1 MMRRTGHEKRRWRS
15 GFTLVELLIVVTIL
29 GILVA
34 MVVPRLAGRTEQAR
48 RARAESDVKGS
59 IPLALDLF
67 EVDTG
72 GYPTAEEGLGILRTA
87 PPDASAR
94 NWHGP
99 YLKQEPMDPWGHPY
113 RYLSPGVHN
122 PQDYDLF
129 SLGPDGTEG
138 TSDDIGNWSQG
149 GK

>member
-1 MMRRTGHEKRRWRS
+1 MRRDGK

-48 RARAESDVKGS
+48 RARAEADVKGNL
-59 IPLALDLF
+59 PLALDLF
-67 EVDTG
+67 ELDTG
-72 GYPTAEEGLGILRTA
+72 KYPTTEEGLTILRSA
-87 PPDASAR
+87 PPDLATR

-99 YLKQEPMDPWGHPY
+99 YLKQDPLDPWSHPY
-113 RYLSPGVHN
+113 HYAYPGVHN
-122 PQDYDLF
+122 AQDYDLL

-138 TSDDIGNWSQG
+138 TSDDIKNW
-149 GK
+149 

>member
-1 MMRRTGHEKRRWRS
+1 MSDRAK

-48 RARAESDVKGS
+48 RARAAADVQGN

-67 EVDTG
+67 ELDTG
-72 GYPTAEEGLGILRTA
+72 KYPTSEEGLNALRVQ
-87 PPDASAR
+87 PPGAE
-94 NWHGP
+94 NWKGP
-99 YLKQEPMDPWGHPY
+99 YLKQQPTDPWNRPY
-113 RYLSPGVHN
+113 RYLYPGVKN

-129 SLGPDGTEG
+129 SLGPDGAEG
-138 TSDDIGNWSQG
+138 TSDDIGNWE
-149 GK
+149 KK

>member
-1 MMRRTGHEKRRWRS
+1 MRAGTPGGDRT

-48 RARAESDVKGS
+48 RARAQADVKGS

-67 EVDTG
+67 ELDTG
-72 GYPTAEEGLGILRTA
+72 KYPQTEEGLNILRAA
-87 PPDASAR
+87 PPNAEAR

-99 YLKQEPMDPWGHPY
+99 YLKQDPIDPWGRSY
-113 RYLSPGVHN
+113 RYVYPGAHN
-122 PQDYDLF
+122 AQDYDL
-129 SLGPDGTEG
+129 SSVGPDGTEG
-138 TSDDIGNWSQG
+138 TGDDIGNWQQPA
-149 GK
+149 K

>member
-1 MMRRTGHEKRRWRS
+1 M
-15 GFTLVELLIVVTIL
+15 VTIL

-67 EVDTG
+67 ELDTG
-72 GYPTAEEGLGILRTA
+72 KYPTTEEGLNILRTA
-87 PPDASAR
+87 PPDASSR
-94 NWHGP
+94 NWRGP
-99 YLKQEPMDPWGHPY
+99 YLKQSPIDPWAHPY
-113 RYLSPGVHN
+113 HYAYPGTKN

-129 SLGPDGTEG
+129 SVGPDGTEG
-138 TSDDIGNWSQG
+138 TSDDIGNWEQKG
-149 GK
+149 Q

>member
-1 MMRRTGHEKRRWRS
+1 MRRQ

-48 RARAESDVKGS
+48 RARAEADVKGS

-67 EVDTG
+67 ELDTG
-72 GYPTAEEGLGILRTA
+72 KYPTTEEGLGILRAA
-87 PPDASAR
+87 PPDAQAR

-99 YLKQEPMDPWGHPY
+99 YLKQSPTDPWKRPY
-113 RYLSPGVHN
+113 RYAYPGVKN
-122 PQDYDLF
+122 IQDYDLY
-129 SLGPDGTEG
+129 SVGPDGTEG
-138 TSDDIGNWSQG
+138 TSDDIGNWEAQAS
-149 GK
+149 